1 MDKSGVKYVIL
12 GYNQTQISEKNG
24 RLKFKIFD
32 PVTDISGNILCLFNS
47 LL

>member
-12 GYNQTQISEKNG
+12 GYNQTDFWKNG